1 MKLHELVK
9 NIWSENHG
17 KKRQML
23 AQARRT
29 TNERAL
35 GVGRN
40 HDRPG
45 GAPNASDIAFTWVH
59 APRAG
64 TAAASPRANFTQGSF
79 SAVSKPI
86 FASKI
91 SKY

>member
-1 MKLHELVK
+1 
-9 NIWSENHG
+9 
-17 KKRQML
+17 ML

-45 GAPNASDIAFTWVH
+45 GAPNASDMAFTWVT

-64 TAAASPRANFTQGSF
+64 TAAASPRANFTGLF
-79 SAVSKPI
+79 LGCIEAD
-86 FASKI
+86 FASK
-91 SKY
+91 Y